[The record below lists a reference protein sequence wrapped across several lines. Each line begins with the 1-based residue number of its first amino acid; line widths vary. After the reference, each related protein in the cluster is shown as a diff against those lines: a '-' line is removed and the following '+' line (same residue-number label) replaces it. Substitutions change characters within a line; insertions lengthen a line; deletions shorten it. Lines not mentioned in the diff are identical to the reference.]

1 MSVKLEYQQAYQ
13 VVRFFVADLAHKT
26 WFMPSTDVDKA
37 VEDATLRL
45 RWLIGS
51 PAVRED
57 DVYDLLDSYEQL
69 GQLENGT
76 HEDLEINATF
86 TIDNRPELHQRIM
99 NTIRGETYMLLANA
113 GIQALP
119 EDVRKA
125 A

>member
-1 MSVKLEYQQAYQ
+1 MSVKLQYSEAYQ
-13 VVRFFVADLAHKT
+13 VVRFFVADLAHRT

-51 PAVRED
+51 QEVREG

-69 GQLENGT
+69 GQFENGT

-86 TIDNRPELHQRIM
+86 TVDNRPELHERLM
-99 NTIRGETYMLLANA
+99 NTIHQETYCLLANA
-113 GIQALP
+113 GIQAKPADL
-119 EDVRKA
+119 RA